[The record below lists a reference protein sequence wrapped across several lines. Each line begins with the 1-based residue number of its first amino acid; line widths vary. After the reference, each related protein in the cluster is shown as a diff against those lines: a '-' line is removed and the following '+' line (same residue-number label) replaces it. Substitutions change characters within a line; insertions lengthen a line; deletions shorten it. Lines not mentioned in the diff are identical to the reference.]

1 MGLVNLL
8 YSSIFH
14 YAFIKPGLK
23 GIYVKI
29 NMEIFPTLYS
39 LKLKINTIFFTLSE
53 RQIPN

>member
-39 LKLKINTIFFTLSE
+39 LKLKINTIFLH
-53 RQIPN
+53 